1 MNRNEALLLQVAEEA
16 AEVAQA
22 ASKCI
27 RFGPTH
33 TWPTRKGQAGDR
45 LYQEF
50 LECVALIE
58 MCQDE
63 GIIPRVIGAARI
75 IIGAEY
81 REIIDAKKTRVEHF
95 LTISQELGT
104 VQ

>member
-1 MNRNEALLLQVAEEA
+1 MNRSEALLLQVAEEA
-16 AEVAQA
+16 AEVSQA

-33 TWPTRKGQAGDR
+33 TWHTQKGEARER

-50 LECVALIE
+50 LECMALIE
-58 MCQDE
+58 MCQAE
-63 GIIPRVIGAARI
+63 GILPDCIDLKDRAAI
-75 IIGAEY
+75 E
-81 REIIDAKKTRVEHF
+81 AKKERVEHF
-95 LTISQELGT
+95 LTVSEELGT